1 MQFSEKL
8 IFLMNITQTSNKEL
22 AVELG
27 VDRSLISLL
36 RSGKRGVP
44 KNVKRMARVFA
55 ERSTADF
62 QRYALSDMLGIL
74 ALRSALPVQEV
85 AAYLEKWL
93 LEDRDMVRDVEK
105 GVLDLKDIPKAPAL
119 QEIPDPVVIPE
130 GQAAFYFGDE
140 GRREVLLKIMQQV
153 RQAQKPCTLLMVVD
167 DNMEWLLSDYALT
180 KRIQTE
186 LLELAHSGVRF
197 CQIVPP
203 MNYVNRYTES
213 LQFWLPLYAT
223 GNLETYYYPRLRGNL
238 YRHSIYVLSG
248 QCAQFNA
255 SIGSGGVSDVTMFT
269 REKVLVDVFERQ
281 FRAHLS
287 MCRPAMAVYSSLAEC
302 VGKVSGF
309 LANRTDTVQ
318 MINTL
323 SLNSMPVQLLEQFI
337 SQSRGQEERTAI
349 LESIRDRMPEFEARL
364 EERTCIDMCRVAPV
378 REILAGEVSVGAH
391 SDSLHYTPRAYIL
404 HLENILRLMEK
415 YDRYIFV
422 PLRDRNPL
430 EYNLMA
436 NEEGMALIVRSTPP
450 RIMLEVRRSELV
462 VAFRENM
469 LHRADTLGYDG
480 IHRERICMELRSL
493 IQELKKAAKER
504 L

>member
-22 AVELG
+22 AMELG

-44 KNVKRMARVFA
+44 KSVKRMARVFA

-85 AAYLEKWL
+85 ADYLEKWL

-105 GVLDLKDIPKAPAL
+105 GLQGVSEIPAL
-119 QEIPDPVVIPE
+119 QGNPAPVVIPQ

-140 GRREVLLKIMQQV
+140 GRREVLLKIMQEI
-153 RQAQKPCTLLMVVD
+153 RQAEKPCTVMMVVD
-167 DNMEWLLSDYALT
+167 DNMEWMLSDYALT

-186 LLELAHSGVRF
+186 MLELARSGVSF

-223 GNLETYYYPRLRGNL
+223 GKLKAYYYPRLRGNL
-238 YRHSIYVLSG
+238 YRHSIYVLPG
-248 QCAQFNA
+248 HCAQFNT
-255 SIGSGGVSDVTMFT
+255 SIAAGGVNDVTMFT
-269 REKVLVDVFERQ
+269 REKTLVDVYERQ
-281 FRAHLS
+281 FREHLS
-287 MCRPAMAVYSSLAEC
+287 MCRPALTMYNNLPEC
-302 VGKVSGF
+302 VEKTSSF
-309 LANRTDTVQ
+309 LTCRTDTVQ

-323 SLNSMPVQLLEQFI
+323 SLNSMPVQLLEQYI
-337 SQSRGQEERTAI
+337 SQSQGDWAEI
-349 LESIRDRMPEFEARL
+349 LTSFRDSMPEFEARL
-364 EERTCIDMCRVAPV
+364 EERTCIDMCQVASA
-378 REILAGEVSVGAH
+378 REILAGGVSVGAYP
-391 SDSLHYTPRAYIL
+391 DNVFYTPQTYIL

-415 YDRYIFV
+415 YDNYVFV

-436 NEEGMALIVRSTPP
+436 NEEGVALIVRSAQPK
-450 RIMLEVRRSELV
+450 IVLEVRRSELV
-462 VAFRENM
+462 MAFRENM
-469 LHRADTLGYDG
+469 LHRADSLGYDG

-493 IQELKKAAKER
+493 IQELKKAIR
-504 L
+504 